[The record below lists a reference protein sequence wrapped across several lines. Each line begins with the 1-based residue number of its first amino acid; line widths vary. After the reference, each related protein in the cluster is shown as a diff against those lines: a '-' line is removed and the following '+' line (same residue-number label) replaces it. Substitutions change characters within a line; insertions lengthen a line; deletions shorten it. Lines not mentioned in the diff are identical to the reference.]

1 MQSIAWT
8 LFSAVFILPTNEL
21 YQYCMGWAELTY
33 KLACCVSLDPNL
45 ALLTTR
51 DAINCSHLS
60 PDAFSQ
66 SRAAGSSMGYELF
79 PECHSNAN
87 RSSVELPM

>member
-8 LFSAVFILPTNEL
+8 LFSAVFILRTNEL
-21 YQYCMGWAELTY
+21 CQYCMRWVESTY
-33 KLACCVSLDPNL
+33 TLACCVSLDPNL

-51 DAINCSHLS
+51 DASNCSHLS

-66 SRAAGSSMGYELF
+66 SRAAGSSMGYGLF

-87 RSSVELPM
+87 RSPVELSM